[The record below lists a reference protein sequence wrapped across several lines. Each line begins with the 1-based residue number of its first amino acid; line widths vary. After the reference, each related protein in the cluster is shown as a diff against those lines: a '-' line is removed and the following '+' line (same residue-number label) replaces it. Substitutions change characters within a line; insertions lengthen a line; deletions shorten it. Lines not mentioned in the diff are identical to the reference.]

1 MDSKSPKRSYALDL
15 ASSLFALVLIIALM
29 YVSQG
34 VLLPILFATLIS
46 ISLFPMA
53 RFFERLRL
61 GKAFSALLSVLI
73 AIAIISAVMWFIVH
87 QSIIIGKN
95 ATAITDKV
103 LSVLEEGQVWLDD
116 QFGIG
121 RNQVMEKLREQGNKT
136 LENAGGVVTATF
148 GSIGNMI
155 AGAVL
160 VPLYAF
166 FMLYYRD
173 FFREFFFKAFKS
185 TPQRKV
191 NEVLNKVY
199 EVVQSYLV
207 GLATVMGIVAIL
219 NTAGLM
225 VLGIDYA
232 WFFGSLAAL
241 LMLLPYIGIAIG
253 SILPA
258 LFALAVK
265 DSAWY
270 AVGVVGWFQFV
281 QFLEG
286 NIITPN
292 IVGSKVSI
300 NPLMAIIGILLGGML
315 FGLAGLILA
324 LPFIATL
331 KVIFDAIPS
340 MEAFG
345 FLIGEPEKE
354 HLKRNST
361 QELLMKWGIV
371 RKPRNKKK
379 INVNI
384 DVSTDKNQTAETK
397 LTYQEVNESELLPK
411 DEIQPEPQDDKS
423 SPKKDSGE

>member
-1 MDSKSPKRSYALDL
+1 MYISQSI
-15 ASSLFALVLIIALM
+15 LI
-29 YVSQG
+29 
-34 VLLPILFATLIS
+34 PILFAALIS
-46 ISLFPMA
+46 ISLFPLA
-53 RFFERLRL
+53 RLLERLRL
-61 GKAFSALLSVLI
+61 GKAFAALLAVI
-73 AIAIISAVMWFIVH
+73 VAIAIISCIIWFIVH
-87 QSIIIGKN
+87 QSIIIGKD
-95 ATAITDKV
+95 ASSITGKV
-103 LSVLEEGQVWLDD
+103 LSVLEQGQTWLQDK
-116 QFGIG
+116 FGIE
-121 RNQVMEKLREQGNKT
+121 RNQVMDKLREQGNKS
-136 LENAGGVVTATF
+136 LENVGGVITSTF
-148 GSIGNMI
+148 GSLGNTLANAI
-155 AGAVL
+155 L
-160 VPLYAF
+160 VPLYCF

-185 TPQRKV
+185 SPQRKV
-191 NEVLNKVY
+191 NEVLNKIY
-199 EVVQSYLV
+199 QVVQSYLV
-207 GLATVMGIVAIL
+207 GLITVMGIVAIL

-225 VLGIDYA
+225 LMGIDYA
-232 WFFGSLAAL
+232 WFFGSLASL

-270 AVGVVGWFQFV
+270 AVGVIVWFQVV

-300 NPLMAIIGILLGGML
+300 NPLMAIVGILIGGML
-315 FGLAGLILA
+315 FGLAGLIIA

-371 RKPRNKKK
+371 RMPKVKKK
-379 INVNI
+379 VEVEINV
-384 DVSTDKNQTAETK
+384 DSNQTENQDTTI
-397 LTYQEVNESELLPK
+397 TYKEVSESEILPAEDLK
-411 DEIQPEPQDDKS
+411 QEED
-423 SPKKDSGE
+423 KKDDQE

>member
-1 MDSKSPKRSYALDL
+1 MDSKSPKRPYAIDL
-15 ASSLFALVLIIALM
+15 AASLIALALILALM
-29 YVSQG
+29 YLSQS
-34 VLLPILFATLIS
+34 VLLPLLFATLIA
-46 ISLFPMA
+46 ISLFPLA
-53 RFFERLRL
+53 RFFERLRI
-61 GKAFSALLSVLI
+61 GKALSALLSVTV
-73 AIAIISAVMWFIVH
+73 AIAIISAVLWFIVH
-87 QSIIIGKN
+87 QTIIISKD

-103 LSVLEEGQVWLDD
+103 LSVLEDGQRWLDE

-121 RNQVMEKLREQGNKT
+121 RNQVMEKLREQGNKS
-136 LENAGGVVTATF
+136 LENAGGVITTAF
-148 GSIGNMI
+148 GSIGNML
-155 AGAVL
+155 ASAVL
-160 VPLYAF
+160 VPLYSF

-185 TPQRKV
+185 VPQQKV
-191 NEVLNKVY
+191 NEVLNKIY
-199 EVVQSYLV
+199 DVVQSYLV

-225 VLGIDYA
+225 LMGIEYA
-232 WFFGSLAAL
+232 WFFGTLASL

-270 AVGVVGWFQFV
+270 AIGVVAWFQVV

-300 NPLMAIIGILLGGML
+300 NPLMSIIGILLGGML

-331 KVIFDAIPS
+331 KVIFDSIPS

-345 FLIGEPEKE
+345 FMIGEPEKK

-361 QELLMKWGIV
+361 QELLMKWGVV
-371 RKPRNKKK
+371 RLPKNKKK
-379 INVNI
+379 IKVDV
-384 DVSTDKNQTAETK
+384 DVSIHTEKTPETK
-397 LTYQEVNESELLPK
+397 ITYKEINESEVIPTEKGK
-411 DEIQPEPQDDKS
+411 DKGG
-423 SPKKDSGE
+423 K

>member
-1 MDSKSPKRSYALDL
+1 MYMSQSI
-15 ASSLFALVLIIALM
+15 LI
-29 YVSQG
+29 
-34 VLLPILFATLIS
+34 PILFAALIS
-46 ISLFPMA
+46 ISLFPLA
-53 RFFERLRL
+53 RLLERLRL
-61 GKAFSALLSVLI
+61 GKAFAALLAVI
-73 AIAIISAVMWFIVH
+73 VAIAIISCIIWFIVH
-87 QSIIIGKN
+87 QSIIIGKD
-95 ATAITDKV
+95 ASSITGKV
-103 LSVLEEGQVWLDD
+103 LSVLEQGQTWLQDK
-116 QFGIG
+116 FGIE
-121 RNQVMEKLREQGNKT
+121 RNQVMDKLREQGNKS
-136 LENAGGVVTATF
+136 LENVGGVITSTF
-148 GSIGNMI
+148 GSLGNTLANAI
-155 AGAVL
+155 L
-160 VPLYAF
+160 VPLYCF

-185 TPQRKV
+185 SPQRKV
-191 NEVLNKVY
+191 NEVLNKIY
-199 EVVQSYLV
+199 QVVQSYLV
-207 GLATVMGIVAIL
+207 GLITVMGIVAIL

-225 VLGIDYA
+225 LMGIDYA
-232 WFFGSLAAL
+232 WFFGSLASL

-270 AVGVVGWFQFV
+270 AVGVIVWFQVV

-300 NPLMAIIGILLGGML
+300 NPLMAIVGILIGGML
-315 FGLAGLILA
+315 FGLAGLIIA

-371 RKPRNKKK
+371 RMPKVKKK
-379 INVNI
+379 VEVEINV
-384 DVSTDKNQTAETK
+384 DSNQTENQDTTI
-397 LTYQEVNESELLPK
+397 TYKEVSESEILPAEDLK
-411 DEIQPEPQDDKS
+411 QEED
-423 SPKKDSGE
+423 KKDDQE

>member
-1 MDSKSPKRSYALDL
+1 MDAQPSKKPYSINL
-15 ASSLFALVLIIALM
+15 ASSLFALVLILGLM
-29 YVSQG
+29 YVSQS
-34 VLLPILFATLIS
+34 LLIPLLFATLIS
-46 ISLFPMA
+46 ISLFPLA
-53 RFFERLRL
+53 RLFEKLRL
-61 GKAFSALLSVLI
+61 GKAFAALLAVLV
-73 AIAIISAVMWFIVH
+73 AIAIISGIIWFIVH
-87 QSIIIGKN
+87 QSIIIGKD
-95 ATAITDKV
+95 ASSITGKV
-103 LSVLEEGQVWLDD
+103 LSVLEQGQTWL
-116 QFGIG
+116 QEKFGVE
-121 RNQVMEKLREQGNKT
+121 RNQVMDKLREQGNKS
-136 LENAGGVVTATF
+136 LENAGGMITSTF
-148 GSIGNMI
+148 GSLGNTLANAI
-155 AGAVL
+155 L
-160 VPLYAF
+160 VPLYCF

-173 FFREFFFKAFKS
+173 FFREFFFKAFAS

-191 NEVLNKVY
+191 NEVLNKIY

-207 GLATVMGIVAIL
+207 GLITVMGIVAIL
-219 NTAGLM
+219 NTGGLM
-225 VLGIDYA
+225 LMGIEYA
-232 WFFGSLAAL
+232 WFFGSLASL

-265 DSAWY
+265 DNAWY
-270 AVGVVGWFQFV
+270 AVGVIAWFQVV

-300 NPLMAIIGILLGGML
+300 NPLMAIVGILIGGML

-371 RKPRNKKK
+371 RLPKNKKK
-379 INVNI
+379 IEVDINVETNEG
-384 DVSTDKNQTAETK
+384 QTSETK
-397 LTYQEVNESELLPK
+397 VTYKEINESEVNPYEDLK
-411 DEIQPEPQDDKS
+411 QEDDK
-423 SPKKDSGE
+423 KEDKE

>member
-1 MDSKSPKRSYALDL
+1 MDTPSSKKPYSVNL
-15 ASSLFALVLIIALM
+15 ASSLFALVLILGLM
-29 YVSQG
+29 YVSQSI
-34 VLLPILFATLIS
+34 LIPILFATLIS
-46 ISLFPMA
+46 ISLFPLA
-53 RFFERLRL
+53 RLLEKLRL
-61 GKAFSALLSVLI
+61 GKAFAALLAVTV
-73 AIAIISAVMWFIVH
+73 AIAIISCIIWFIVH
-87 QSIIIGKN
+87 QSIIIGKD
-95 ATAITDKV
+95 ASSITDKV
-103 LSVLEEGQVWLDD
+103 LSVLEEGQNWLQDK
-116 QFGIG
+116 FGIE
-121 RNQVMEKLREQGNKT
+121 RNQVMDKLREQGNKS
-136 LENAGGVVTATF
+136 LENVGGVITSTF
-148 GSIGNMI
+148 GSLGNTLANAI
-155 AGAVL
+155 L
-160 VPLYAF
+160 VPLYCF

-185 TPQRKV
+185 SPQRKV
-191 NEVLNKVY
+191 NEVLNKIY
-199 EVVQSYLV
+199 QVVQSYLV
-207 GLATVMGIVAIL
+207 GLITVMGIVAVL

-225 VLGIDYA
+225 LMGIDYA
-232 WFFGSLAAL
+232 WFFGTLASL

-270 AVGVVGWFQFV
+270 AIGVIAWFQVV

-300 NPLMAIIGILLGGML
+300 NPLMAILGILIGGML
-315 FGLAGLILA
+315 FGLAGLIIA

-331 KVIFDAIPS
+331 KVIFDSIPS

-371 RKPRNKKK
+371 RIPKVKNKVEVE
-379 INVNI
+379 INVEADETDNP
-384 DVSTDKNQTAETK
+384 DTTVTYKEVS
-397 LTYQEVNESELLPK
+397 ESELLLAEK
-411 DEIQPEPQDDKS
+411 LKKDDK
-423 SPKKDSGE
+423 KQNKE

>member
-1 MDSKSPKRSYALDL
+1 MYMSQSI
-15 ASSLFALVLIIALM
+15 LI
-29 YVSQG
+29 
-34 VLLPILFATLIS
+34 PILFAALIS
-46 ISLFPMA
+46 ISLFPLA
-53 RFFERLRL
+53 RLLERLRL
-61 GKAFSALLSVLI
+61 GKAFAALLAVI
-73 AIAIISAVMWFIVH
+73 VAIAIISCIIWFIVH
-87 QSIIIGKN
+87 QSIIIGKD
-95 ATAITDKV
+95 ASSITGKV
-103 LSVLEEGQVWLDD
+103 LSVLEQGQTWLQDK
-116 QFGIG
+116 FGIE
-121 RNQVMEKLREQGNKT
+121 RNQVMDKLREQGNKS
-136 LENAGGVVTATF
+136 LENVGGVITSTF
-148 GSIGNMI
+148 GSLGNTLANAI
-155 AGAVL
+155 L
-160 VPLYAF
+160 VPLYCF

-185 TPQRKV
+185 SPQRKV
-191 NEVLNKVY
+191 NEVLNKIY
-199 EVVQSYLV
+199 QVVQSYLV
-207 GLATVMGIVAIL
+207 GLITVMGIVAIL

-225 VLGIDYA
+225 LMGIDYA
-232 WFFGSLAAL
+232 WFFGSLASL

-270 AVGVVGWFQFV
+270 AVGVIVWFQVV

-300 NPLMAIIGILLGGML
+300 NPLMAIVGILIGGML
-315 FGLAGLILA
+315 FGLAGLIIA

-371 RKPRNKKK
+371 RMPKVKKK
-379 INVNI
+379 VEVEINVDTTENPDQNTSLKYKEI
-384 DVSTDKNQTAETK
+384 
-397 LTYQEVNESELLPK
+397 NESEVLPSEELTNK
-411 DEIQPEPQDDKS
+411 DNPDK
-423 SPKKDSGE
+423 KE

>member
-1 MDSKSPKRSYALDL
+1 L
-15 ASSLFALVLIIALM
+15 AN
-29 YVSQG
+29 
-34 VLLPILFATLIS
+34 
-46 ISLFPMA
+46 
-53 RFFERLRL
+53 
-61 GKAFSALLSVLI
+61 
-73 AIAIISAVMWFIVH
+73 AI
-87 QSIIIGKN
+87 
-95 ATAITDKV
+95 
-103 LSVLEEGQVWLDD
+103 
-116 QFGIG
+116 
-121 RNQVMEKLREQGNKT
+121 
-136 LENAGGVVTATF
+136 
-148 GSIGNMI
+148 
-155 AGAVL
+155 L
-160 VPLYAF
+160 VPLYCF

-173 FFREFFFKAFKS
+173 FFREFFFKAFAS

-191 NEVLNKVY
+191 NEVLNKIY

-207 GLATVMGIVAIL
+207 GLITVMGIVAIL
-219 NTAGLM
+219 NTGGLM
-225 VLGIDYA
+225 LMGIEYA
-232 WFFGSLAAL
+232 WFFGSLASL

-258 LFALAVK
+258 LFTLAVK
-265 DSAWY
+265 DNAWY
-270 AVGVVGWFQFV
+270 AVGVIAWFQVV

-300 NPLMAIIGILLGGML
+300 NPLMAIVGILIGGML

-371 RKPRNKKK
+371 RLPKNKKK
-379 INVNI
+379 IEVDINVETNEG
-384 DVSTDKNQTAETK
+384 QTSETK
-397 LTYQEVNESELLPK
+397 VTYIEINESEVNPYEDLK
-411 DEIQPEPQDDKS
+411 QEDDK
-423 SPKKDSGE
+423 KEDKE

>member
-1 MDSKSPKRSYALDL
+1 MDNRTSKRLYAIDL
-15 ASSLFALVLIIALM
+15 AASLIALVFLLALM
-29 YVSQG
+29 YLSQG
-34 VLLPILFATLIS
+34 VLLPLLFATLIS
-46 ISLFPMA
+46 ISLFPLA

-61 GKAFSALLSVLI
+61 GKALSALLSVTV
-73 AIAIISAVMWFIVH
+73 AIAVISAIIWFIVH
-87 QSIIIGKN
+87 QSIIIGKD
-95 ATAITDKV
+95 ATAITGKV
-103 LSVLEEGQVWLDD
+103 LSVLENGQNWLDEK
-116 QFGIG
+116 FGIG
-121 RNQVMEKLREQGNKT
+121 RNQVMEKVREQGNKS
-136 LENAGGVVTATF
+136 LENAGGVITAAF
-148 GSIGNMI
+148 GSIGNMLASAI
-155 AGAVL
+155 L
-160 VPLYAF
+160 VPLYSF

-191 NEVLNKVY
+191 NEVLNKIY

-207 GLATVMGIVAIL
+207 GLVTVMAIVAVL

-232 WFFGSLAAL
+232 WFFGTLASL

-265 DSAWY
+265 DNAWY
-270 AVGVVGWFQFV
+270 AVGVVVWFQFV

-371 RKPRNKKK
+371 RLPKNKKK
-379 INVNI
+379 IKMEVNVSS
-384 DVSTDKNQTAETK
+384 DTDKTPNTNISYKEI
-397 LTYQEVNESELLPK
+397 NESEIIPEEAAAPEK
-411 DEIQPEPQDDKS
+411 DETE
-423 SPKKDSGE
+423 GEARDQL